1 MNMAVSLEARYQAT
15 EDEARVVL
23 DEILALETEHA
34 KVCPG
39 DRRSAFP
46 FSISVGAD
54 GGVEI
59 ENDEP
64 DDVQSVLQRTEDDLR
79 EKRDRDLHTLI
90 EDATHRYGLLTLRLK
105 FLTAL
110 ASKN

>member
-1 MNMAVSLEARYQAT
+1 MNITERYQAT

-39 DRRSAFP
+39 ESRSAIP
-46 FSISVGAD
+46 FSVSIGSD
-54 GGVEI
+54 GRIDI
-59 ENDEP
+59 EDDEP
-64 DDVQSVLQRTEDDLR
+64 DDIASVLQRTDDDLR
-79 EKRDRDLHTLI
+79 EKRDRELHTLI
-90 EDATHRYGLLTLRLK
+90 ENAEHRYGLLTLRLK

>member
-23 DEILALETEHA
+23 DEILAFETEHA

-39 DRRSAFP
+39 ESRSVIP
-46 FSISVGAD
+46 FSVSVGPD
-54 GGVEI
+54 GRIDI
-59 ENDEP
+59 EDDEP
-64 DDVQSVLQRTEDDLR
+64 DDIASVLQRTDDDLR
-79 EKRDRDLHTLI
+79 EKRDRELHTLI
-90 EDATHRYGLLTLRLK
+90 ENAEHRYGLLTLRLK

-110 ASKN
+110 VTRS

>member
-1 MNMAVSLEARYQAT
+1 MNITDRYQAT

-46 FSISVGAD
+46 FTVSVSAD

-59 ENDEP
+59 EDDEP
-64 DDVQSVLQRTEDDLR
+64 DDIKSVLQRTEDDLR
-79 EKRDRDLHTLI
+79 EMRDRDLHTRI

-105 FLTAL
+105 FLIAL
-110 ASKN
+110 ATQS